1 MVWLLCEMNVFQTK
15 KFCLGTSSGQ
25 EGHPWLRTSIH
36 IKRNEKFHRQFQG
49 RGHLLRRKKA
59 MLETRDEKKGMTLE
73 EVEELCERG
82 LGRTRH

>member
-1 MVWLLCEMNVFQTK
+1 M
-15 KFCLGTSSGQ
+15 
-25 EGHPWLRTSIH
+25 
-36 IKRNEKFHRQFQG
+36 
-49 RGHLLRRKKA
+49 RRKKA